1 MSILSKNILISFKN
15 AIYIVPDIEK
25 EKFIYIM
32 AEDKFS
38 KQIRNSDGFME
49 LMNIYQ
55 QDGDI
60 NSASALIR
68 CCMLIYIY
76 IYTYIS
82 DIIRQY
88 QY

>member
-38 KQIRNSDGFME
+38 KQIRNSDGFIE
-49 LMNIYQ
+49 LMYIYY

-60 NSASALIR
+60 NSASALIC